1 MITMNDLREVEVYL
15 TSGALAKE
23 FKLGSVERK
32 HEILELL
39 EKLMDLSE
47 LADKEATGL
56 IFEGSYLGMITGV
69 KAQK

>member
-1 MITMNDLREVEVYL
+1 MLTLSDLRDFEEYL
-15 TSGALAKE
+15 TSGALAKD
-23 FKLGSVERK
+23 FKQGSVERK

-39 EKLMDLSE
+39 EKLMDLAE

-56 IFEGSYLGMITGV
+56 IFEGSYLGMLTGV